1 MKSKD
6 EKIMQE
12 KLEREELG
20 GKIHT
25 MESDVSY
32 RCIGEDFDEGV
43 VACGF
48 MRKRTRGR
56 SQIDFQ
62 IGYYSGF
69 FLLGGSGLYVM
80 GDGREFPIRAGDF
93 VQRLPGEMHSTY
105 VEPDGEWLEFFVSF
119 GRERYQVMK
128 KLGLLPETRVN
139 RCPVEDMLEDCAV
152 HLGRLKEAKDREL
165 GILLA
170 RQEMLLHELL
180 RHGQAQVGREME
192 QKRERMEKA
201 GEPAVGRMENH
212 SDKYAEKMRQA
223 ADILSANPSANLN
236 MEEVAESLSMG
247 YETFRKQFR
256 KRTGLSPA
264 DYRMRHKMRQACH
277 MLDAGISIKETAA
290 LTGYADVYTFTRQ
303 FAKTM
308 GSTPGKYRGRKR
320 ERET

>member
-1 MKSKD
+1 
-6 EKIMQE
+6 MQE

-212 SDKYAEKMRQA
+212 SDKYAETMRQA

>member
-93 VQRLPGEMHSTY
+93 V
-105 VEPDGEWLEFFVSF
+105 
-119 GRERYQVMK
+119 
-128 KLGLLPETRVN
+128 
-139 RCPVEDMLEDCAV
+139 
-152 HLGRLKEAKDREL
+152 DRKS
-165 GILLA
+165 
-170 RQEMLLHELL
+170 
-180 RHGQAQVGREME
+180 V
-192 QKRERMEKA
+192 
-201 GEPAVGRMENH
+201 V
-212 SDKYAEKMRQA
+212 
-223 ADILSANPSANLN
+223 
-236 MEEVAESLSMG
+236 
-247 YETFRKQFR
+247 
-256 KRTGLSPA
+256 
-264 DYRMRHKMRQACH
+264 
-277 MLDAGISIKETAA
+277 
-290 LTGYADVYTFTRQ
+290 
-303 FAKTM
+303 
-308 GSTPGKYRGRKR
+308 
-320 ERET
+320 

>member
-105 VEPDGEWLEFFVSF
+105 VEPDGEWLEFFVLDMVARKGVGDAVVYSSF
-119 GRERYQVMK
+119 SAKSMERIKALDKTAETGILDGKVSDCLYKLIGTGANALHPFWKGMDLPRERI
-128 KLGLLPETRVN
+128 
-139 RCPVEDMLEDCAV
+139 A
-152 HLGRLKEAKDREL
+152 
-165 GILLA
+165 
-170 RQEMLLHELL
+170 
-180 RHGQAQVGREME
+180 
-192 QKRERMEKA
+192 
-201 GEPAVGRMENH
+201 
-212 SDKYAEKMRQA
+212 
-223 ADILSANPSANLN
+223 
-236 MEEVAESLSMG
+236 
-247 YETFRKQFR
+247 
-256 KRTGLSPA
+256 
-264 DYRMRHKMRQACH
+264 
-277 MLDAGISIKETAA
+277 
-290 LTGYADVYTFTRQ
+290 GYAVRAYFSGHLYPEKPTGTRLDLEGLEKQGITDVFLNEPEVYV
-303 FAKTM
+303 
-308 GSTPGKYRGRKR
+308 
-320 ERET
+320 E

>member
-1 MKSKD
+1 
-6 EKIMQE
+6 MQE

-152 HLGRLKEAKDREL
+152 HLGRLGTWHIARPAGNAAPRTVATRTSPSRAGNGAK
-165 GILLA
+165 
-170 RQEMLLHELL
+170 
-180 RHGQAQVGREME
+180 
-192 QKRERMEKA
+192 KRAYGEGGGA
-201 GEPAVGRMENH
+201 GSWAYGEP
-212 SDKYAEKMRQA
+212 
-223 ADILSANPSANLN
+223 
-236 MEEVAESLSMG
+236 
-247 YETFRKQFR
+247 F
-256 KRTGLSPA
+256 
-264 DYRMRHKMRQACH
+264 
-277 MLDAGISIKETAA
+277 
-290 LTGYADVYTFTRQ
+290 
-303 FAKTM
+303 
-308 GSTPGKYRGRKR
+308 
-320 ERET
+320 